1 MTYPVKRSCT
11 SVITIPEGY
20 KVDFIPEDYM
30 ILNELFELNYKVNN
44 DGKTISVTFNYYFKK
59 PVYAAADYLKLKF
72 YFEDIIKKGNEKV
85 VLVHA

>member
-1 MTYPVKRSCT
+1 MTYPVKRSYT

-20 KVDFIPEDYM
+20 KVDFIPEDYK